1 MSRWQRTPRGRS
13 AEVEDSIQYLR
24 RYLGDAAPDTRQR
37 PASSTSQVGGAVAA
51 GVLPASV
58 VHSEWGTGRTR
69 GSVSPGKSNDQT
81 PTSAREPRHGSGGGD
96 GLSRHPSSPRRGEE
110 FLHTEQRRT
119 PREQATRGA
128 TSFFH
133 EPLRLQY
140 SSTVSAPAGRPPLP
154 RHQQQQRQDAAV
166 ALKGASTGGWE
177 DASPRRDAATTGREW
192 RRETGDTH
200 PSYQR
205 DAVSHLGRINGD
217 SRDRLVFD
225 AEASQYDHYHS
236 HRRRQGTSHNEGLV
250 GDDTYYGD
258 GVEKSEGNEEERSH
272 MREGKA
278 LLTNRDTSSLK
289 GGGASQHRTVGS
301 DLSPDGR
308 LNASATVYVG
318 SGMRQSTLNGLP
330 PSSGKLSGERTRP
343 QDVFPYPKHE
353 DNLRSMLFYLK
364 NHYALEPQE
373 SLRGIETMT
382 PEDVLDL
389 AQCFYVDAYRAVRR
403 ARDAAGVGRAGF
415 TEQDPPA
422 DCVVGALSDSE
433 LPTRTRE
440 VSEEGMEATAPV
452 PLPQSL
458 PPSSSLIQRA
468 TSRRTSPQQVWRPH
482 AAVASGGGVAI
493 ETPSGRSHPPLRSR
507 APLDYLTSEGANAS
521 VLSGGTLIS
530 MEPPHEPGSGII
542 KRPLKELMPLLR
554 RGSTLCKHV
563 EDGHPHMRFFRV
575 EDHLGEYRGKE
586 VLTPHFVWYSTA
598 KDKKPV
604 TALNLLSLLGVH
616 ILFTDTSG
624 QFLKLFRRKKGIVV
638 DHSQRPV
645 ARGMCVVFQF
655 ESRDVAVS
663 FLTEE
668 DRQIWVGGM
677 MGVVEKNRLLA
688 PRLN

>member
-1 MSRWQRTPRGRS
+1 MSRWNRTPHGRS
-13 AEVEDSIQYLR
+13 AEVEDSIHYLR

-37 PASSTSQVGGAVAA
+37 PASSTSQMGSAVAA

-58 VHSEWGTGRTR
+58 VHGEWGTRRTR
-69 GSVSPGKSNDQT
+69 GAVSPGKSHDQT
-81 PTSAREPRHGSGGGD
+81 PTSARAPRHGSGDGG
-96 GLSRHPSSPRRGEE
+96 GLSRHPSSPLRGEE
-110 FLHTEQRRT
+110 FLHTEQHRT
-119 PREQATRGA
+119 PREQTARDATF
-128 TSFFH
+128 SFH

-140 SSTVSAPAGRPPLP
+140 SSTVSDPSGRPPLP
-154 RHQQQQRQDAAV
+154 HHQQQQRQDAAV
-166 ALKGASTGGWE
+166 AMKGASTGGWE
-177 DASPRRDAATTGREW
+177 GASPRRNTATTGKEW
-192 RRETGDTH
+192 RREAGGTDPG
-200 PSYQR
+200 YQR
-205 DAVSHLGRINGD
+205 DAVRHLGRINGD
-217 SRDRLVFD
+217 LQDRLVLD
-225 AEASQYDHYHS
+225 ADASQYDHHYP
-236 HRRRQGTSHNEGLV
+236 HRRNHGTSHSEGLV
-250 GDDTYYGD
+250 GNDTYYGD
-258 GVEKSEGNEEERSH
+258 GVEKSGEGEERSH
-272 MREGKA
+272 TRGGKA
-278 LLTNRDTSSLK
+278 PPTNRDTSSLK
-289 GGGASQHRTVGS
+289 GGGVSQHRTLGS
-301 DLSPDGR
+301 DLSPDDR
-308 LNASATVYVG
+308 LNASVTAYVG

-330 PSSGKLSGERTRP
+330 PSSGKLPGERTHP

-364 NHYALEPQE
+364 NNYALEPQE

-389 AQCFYVDAYRAVRR
+389 VQCFYVDAYRAVRR

-415 TEQDPPA
+415 TEQDPPV

-458 PPSSSLIQRA
+458 PPSSSQIQRA
-468 TSRRTSPQQVWRPH
+468 TSRQTPPQQVWRPH
-482 AAVASGGGVAI
+482 AAVASGGGVAAG
-493 ETPSGRSHPPLRSR
+493 TPSGRSHPPLQSR
-507 APLDYLTSEGANAS
+507 TPLEYLTSEGANAS
-521 VLSGGTLIS
+521 ALSGGTLLS

-563 EDGHPHMRFFRV
+563 EDGRPHMRFFRV
-575 EDHLGEYRGKE
+575 EDYLGEYRGKE
-586 VLTPHFVWYSTA
+586 VLTPHLVWYSTA

-604 TALNLLSLLGVH
+604 TVLNLLSLLGVH
-616 ILFTDTSG
+616 ILLADTSG

-668 DRQIWVGGM
+668 DRQVWVGGM

-688 PRLN
+688 PRLY